1 MKTKGCML
9 ILNSELPLFKNRKAY
24 KLIYDNHNNI
34 LPGDRKVAERL
45 FHALSP
51 RYDSSEECR
60 VSFSLILGAVYK

>member
-1 MKTKGCML
+1 MKNKKQILML
-9 ILNSELPLFKNRKAY
+9 NYESKNRKAY
-24 KLIYDNHNNI
+24 KLIYASHNNI

-60 VSFSLILGAVYK
+60 VSFSLIPEATL